1 MFGRCCL
8 IRSCFLLSILLIGNV
23 LHPLDDFTIQR
34 FLNGDVS
41 HCSCRRR
48 AVPMLLVRRKPDH
61 IARMDLLNGTALA
74 LRPTKTRRNDQR
86 LTEWMCMP
94 GGAGTRVECYASA
107 TNTCRRAR
115 LEQRVDAHRAAK
127 PIGRS
132 FTGWLRT

>member
-48 AVPMLLVRRKPDH
+48 AVPMLLVRRKPDY
-61 IARMDLLNGTALA
+61 IAWANFLDRSALT
-74 LRPTKTRRNDQR
+74 LRPAEAGGNYQR

-94 GGAGTRVECYASA
+94 GGASTRLECDSCA
-107 TNTCRRAR
+107 TNACRLGR
-115 LEQRVDAHRAAK
+115 LEQRVNPNCAGK
-127 PIGRS
+127 IFGRS
-132 FTGWLRT
+132 FAGRL